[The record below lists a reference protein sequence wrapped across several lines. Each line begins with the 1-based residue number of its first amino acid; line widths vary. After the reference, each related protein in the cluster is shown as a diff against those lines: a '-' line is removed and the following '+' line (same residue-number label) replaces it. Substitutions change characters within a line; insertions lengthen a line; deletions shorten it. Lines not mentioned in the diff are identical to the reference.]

1 MRTKKTTLK
10 KAYNRLRKLN
20 IEMTTEEFTELS
32 NILCDLA
39 NTQFERGL
47 NTGSEI
53 VTNEYNK
60 KQNNYECQN
69 KHLQTI
75 RPAI

>member
-1 MRTKKTTLK
+1 MKPKKTALK
-10 KAYNRLRKLN
+10 KAYKRLRKLN

-47 NTGSEI
+47 DAGSEI
-53 VTNEYNK
+53 VTNEYK
-60 KQNNYECQN
+60 KKENNYEC
-69 KHLQTI
+69 
-75 RPAI
+75 